1 VFDVKDDPL
10 ETNNLF
16 EIEEARSNSLLQ
28 LAGKMWDEKEALR
41 NSLTDDN
48 RETQSLDEETIEGLK
63 ALGYLGN

>member
-1 VFDVKDDPL
+1 MFDVKDDPL

-28 LAGKMWDEKEALR
+28 LAGKMWDEKDALR
-41 NSLTDDN
+41 EDN
-48 RETQSLDEETIEGLK
+48 RKTQSLDEETIEGLK